1 MIKSKKISTD
11 KPNLGSS
18 LEAVEGLINEFVKS
32 IPMCKII
39 NIEHVVSQSTTTYG
53 NDSYFICVWYDD
65 SQS

>member
-53 NDSYFICVWYDD
+53 N
-65 SQS
+65 